1 MHPPP
6 DSTLGEFSSFC
17 PMRCCGSGWGGG
29 CVWYLERSA
38 VWESPHRLTRLL
50 RSRSKQWISFQ
61 HCTFLRRMY
70 VTQLSRS
77 LNQQAKPKPEPVAPP
92 FLEKT
97 ALGGAKDEIYEMR
110 PLSPPSLSV
119 PRKPDEKEL
128 MGLASAAVTEDPMAV
143 GKETKEEKQWKEMKL
158 SVDDLPGIL
167 ARLSKIKL
175 TGKDQGL
182 RKAAALAGAGIARF
196 APAPCLFPV
205 LLLVAVGPPGPSVMA
220 LVVSTT
226 SAGFALAPEPFA
238 WPCFLFTTLGTGLAS
253 CAANSINQGR
263 DVEKGGGAM
272 LTFRSELRA
281 LGYTCKLQCTGAG
294 DRQVESW
301 YRKAGGGIWLR
312 SFEVP
317 SPACGGPGL
326 RSTQSPA
333 QVVHVFSFSV
343 IRPHP
348 VDALLAIFF
357 PLSLR
362 CVIWLSEAP
371 GCAPLGKLRLGGALA
386 LPWVPERTGDARRFC
401 LGTYRTSREPAH
413 ASGGVRGEY
422 RSDETNRCLRVPP
435 IPVKVSCHRGGF
447 VTLIIPGTTGDIYP
461 KTEER
466 RRPPGRHGHTGGGVK
481 VAALGLASLARCT
494 ITPGQPRIRTAGLTG
509 LE

>member
-1 MHPPP
+1 MAPSPH
-6 DSTLGEFSSFC
+6 TLSA
-17 PMRCCGSGWGGG
+17 RLLTGWGGG

-38 VWESPHRLTRLL
+38 VWESPHRLRRLL

-175 TGKDQGL
+175 T
-182 RKAAALAGAGIARF
+182 
-196 APAPCLFPV
+196 
-205 LLLVAVGPPGPSVMA
+205 A

-238 WPCFLFTTLGTGLAS
+238 WPCFLLTTLGTGLAS
-253 CAANSINQGR
+253 CAANSINQ
-263 DVEKGGGAM
+263 
-272 LTFRSELRA
+272 F
-281 LGYTCKLQCTGAG
+281 
-294 DRQVESW
+294 
-301 YRKAGGGIWLR
+301 
-312 SFEVP
+312 FEVP
-317 SPACGGPGL
+317 FDSNMNRTKNRPLVRGQISPLLAVSFAACCAVPGVALLTWGVNPLTGALGVFNIFLYTCCYTPLKRVSIANTWVGAIVGAIPPIMGWTAATGSLDAGAFLLGGILYCWQFPHFNALSWGLREDYSRGGYCMMSVTHPGL
-326 RSTQSPA
+326 CRR
-333 QVVHVFSFSV
+333 V
-343 IRPHP
+343 
-348 VDALLAIFF
+348 AL
-357 PLSLR
+357 R
-362 CVIWLSEAP
+362 HC
-371 GCAPLGKLRLGGALA
+371 LA
-386 LPWVPERTGDARRFC
+386 LVALSAAAPALDVTTWTFPVIALPINLYISYLGFRFYRDADRKSSRKLFFC
-401 LGTYRTSREPAH
+401 SLWHLPLLLLLMLSCKRPLAGSSGAGEPP
-413 ASGGVRGEY
+413 S
-422 RSDETNRCLRVPP
+422 
-435 IPVKVSCHRGGF
+435 
-447 VTLIIPGTTGDIYP
+447 
-461 KTEER
+461 
-466 RRPPGRHGHTGGGVK
+466 
-481 VAALGLASLARCT
+481 
-494 ITPGQPRIRTAGLTG
+494 
-509 LE
+509 